1 MSELVE
7 RMQQDL
13 TQAMKA
19 RDQVRVAALRMALAA
34 VKEAAVA
41 GKEAKDLSDA
51 DVEQVLRTQVKRRD
65 EAAEAFQAGG
75 REEQAQRE
83 LDERAILSA
92 YLPEELDEGDL
103 EALVQE
109 AADQKGWLIAYG
121 HDVSDSPTP
130 YGCTS
135 HDLDRLIRLAK
146 EADLDI
152 LPVHAAWTRI
162 N

>member
-1 MSELVE
+1 MSQLVE

-13 TQAMKA
+13 TEAMKA

-65 EAAEAFQAGG
+65 EAAEAFQSGG

-83 LDERAILSA
+83 LDERAVLSA
-92 YLPEELDEGDL
+92 YLPEELDEDEL
-103 EALVQE
+103 EALVEE
-109 AADQKGWLIAYG
+109 ALATGGFTEPSQMGPAMNTVMAAVAGRAEGKR
-121 HDVSDSPTP
+121 VSAIVKTK
-130 YGCTS
+130 
-135 HDLDRLIRLAK
+135 LAG
-146 EADLDI
+146 
-152 LPVHAAWTRI
+152 
-162 N
+162 

>member
-1 MSELVE
+1 MSELVD

-92 YLPEELDEGDL
+92 YLPEELDEA
-103 EALVQE
+103 EA
-109 AADQKGWLIAYG
+109 GR
-121 HDVSDSPTP
+121 
-130 YGCTS
+130 
-135 HDLDRLIRLAK
+135 LDRN
-146 EADLDI
+146 D
-152 LPVHAAWTRI
+152 
-162 N
+162 

>member
-1 MSELVE
+1 VSELVQ

-13 TQAMKA
+13 TEAMKA

-41 GKEAKDLSDA
+41 GKEARELADA

-75 REEQAQRE
+75 RDEQAQRE

-92 YLPEELDEGDL
+92 YLPEELDDADL
-103 EALVQE
+103 EAIVDE
-109 AADQKGWLIAYG
+109 ALRAGGFTEPSEMGRAMNTVMAAVAGRAEGKR
-121 HDVSDSPTP
+121 VSAMVKAK
-130 YGCTS
+130 
-135 HDLDRLIRLAK
+135 LAG
-146 EADLDI
+146 
-152 LPVHAAWTRI
+152 
-162 N
+162 

>member
-1 MSELVE
+1 MSELVQ

-13 TQAMKA
+13 TEAMKA

-41 GKEAKDLSDA
+41 GKEARELGDA

-75 REEQAQRE
+75 RDEQAQRE

-92 YLPEELDEGDL
+92 YLPEELDEADL
-103 EALVQE
+103 EAIVDE
-109 AADQKGWLIAYG
+109 ALRAGGFTEPSEMGRAMNTVMAAVAGRAEGKR
-121 HDVSDSPTP
+121 VSAMVKAK
-130 YGCTS
+130 
-135 HDLDRLIRLAK
+135 LAG
-146 EADLDI
+146 
-152 LPVHAAWTRI
+152 
-162 N
+162 

>member
-1 MSELVE
+1 VSQLAE

-13 TQAMKA
+13 TDAMKA
-19 RDQVRVAALRMALAA
+19 RDAVRVATLRMAIAA

-41 GKEAKDLSDA
+41 GKEARELSDA

-92 YLPEELDEGDL
+92 YLPEELGDDEL
-103 EALVQE
+103 EALVDE
-109 AADQKGWLIAYG
+109 ALAAGGFDEASQMGPAMNTVMAAVAGRAEGKR
-121 HDVSDSPTP
+121 VSALVRSKL
-130 YGCTS
+130 S
-135 HDLDRLIRLAK
+135 
-146 EADLDI
+146 
-152 LPVHAAWTRI
+152 
-162 N
+162 